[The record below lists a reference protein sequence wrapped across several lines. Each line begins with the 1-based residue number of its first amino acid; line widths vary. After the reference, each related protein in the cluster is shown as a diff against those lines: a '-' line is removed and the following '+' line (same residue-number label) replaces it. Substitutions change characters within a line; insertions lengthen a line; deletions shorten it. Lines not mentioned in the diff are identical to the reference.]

1 MIEAIGRAAT
11 PRRIGSYGFGLL
23 AVIVILV
30 AYTTTIWFALGL
42 PIGPALVGGAANTVP
57 IVLFGALARR
67 IIRMWLIRRP
77 AIVQAIGHAVLCA
90 GFAILSF
97 WLLLVLLGVAN
108 GISATEFV
116 VRPFVVA
123 GTAWQMLENET
134 TYGMVA
140 ALAYLPTHTSDP
152 VHVAQPASTAL
163 PEPDE
168 RRDSETSRYFVRS
181 GDDIRPID
189 FARIIS
195 VAGADD
201 YAEVTSLDGK
211 HLVRM
216 TLAEFEKALDAATF
230 VRVHRS
236 SIVNVDHILRAEP
249 AGGGRMLLHMRNGE
263 MIPASRTGSRLLR
276 DRVI

>member
-1 MIEAIGRAAT
+1 MIEAIRRAAT
-11 PRRIGSYGFGLL
+11 SRRIGSCGLGVL
-23 AVIVILV
+23 AVVVILG
-30 AYTTTIWFALGL
+30 AYTTTIRVALGL
-42 PIGPALVGGAANTVP
+42 PIGPALIGGAANTVP
-57 IVLFGALARR
+57 IILFGTLARR
-67 IIRMWLIRRP
+67 IIRRWLTGRP

-116 VRPFVVA
+116 VRPFAGA
-123 GTAWQMLENET
+123 GTAWQMLENVT
-134 TYGMVA
+134 MYGMIA
-140 ALAYLPTHTSDP
+140 ALSYLPSLASDP
-152 VHVAQPASTAL
+152 IPASQPASMAL
-163 PEPDE
+163 TEPDE
-168 RRDSETSRYFVRS
+168 RRDPETSRYFVRS
-181 GDDIRPID
+181 GEDIRPID

-195 VAGADD
+195 VVGADD
-201 YAEVTSLDGK
+201 YAEVTTLDGK

-216 TLAEFEKALDAATF
+216 TLAEFERALDAATF

-236 SIVNVDHILRAEP
+236 SIVNVDRIVRAEP

-263 MIPASRTGSRLLR
+263 MISASRTGSRLLR